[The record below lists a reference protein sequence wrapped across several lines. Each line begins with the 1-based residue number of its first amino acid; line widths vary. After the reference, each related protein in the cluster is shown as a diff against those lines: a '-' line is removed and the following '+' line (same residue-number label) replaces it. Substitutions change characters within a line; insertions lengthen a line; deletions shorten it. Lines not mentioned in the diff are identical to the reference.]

1 LDVHV
6 SVHQKQMA
14 PGLSKESRQALDSI
28 ARTLSR
34 FDAIDI
40 H

>member
-1 LDVHV
+1 
-6 SVHQKQMA
+6 MA
-14 PGLSKESRQALDSI
+14 PEPSKESRQALDSI
-28 ARTLSR
+28 AWTLSR

>member
-1 LDVHV
+1 LDVHI

-14 PGLSKESRQALDSI
+14 PEPSKESRQALDSI
-28 ARTLSR
+28 TRALSR